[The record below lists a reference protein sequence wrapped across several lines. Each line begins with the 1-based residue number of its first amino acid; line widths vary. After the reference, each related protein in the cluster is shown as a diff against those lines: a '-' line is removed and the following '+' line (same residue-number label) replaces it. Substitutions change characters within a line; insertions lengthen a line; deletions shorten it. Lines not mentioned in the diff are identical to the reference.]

1 MVNEILSL
9 IILFFVIFDPL
20 LSFGVFA
27 AATKSMKYSEKQK
40 IALLSVGLAL
50 GISFVFLI
58 FGESILSLFS
68 TSLDDFRVAG
78 GIILG
83 ILSLH
88 MIVGT
93 SAQKL
98 EKTPKNSGMAVAA
111 IIATPLLTGPAAIT
125 AILINVQD
133 FGMIYTGLSLTLVLI
148 FTGILFLLAEK
159 VQKILRPLAIEVI
172 STMLGLV
179 TLSWSVEFIRQ
190 GLGF

>member
-1 MVNEILSL
+1 MIDELLSL

-27 AATKSMKYSEKQK
+27 AATKSMKSEEKQK

-50 GISFVFLI
+50 GISFIFLF
-58 FGESILSLFS
+58 FGEKVFSLFS
-68 TSLDDFRVAG
+68 TSLNDFRVAG

-83 ILSLH
+83 ILSLQ
-88 MIVGT
+88 MVLGT
-93 SAQKL
+93 SAQRL
-98 EKTPKNSGMAVAA
+98 EKTPRNSSMAIAS

-125 AILINVQD
+125 AILINVND
-133 FGMIYTGLSLTLVLI
+133 YGILYTGLSITLVLV
-148 FTGILFLLAEK
+148 FTGILFLFVEK
-159 VQKILRPLAIEVI
+159 VQKVLRPLVIEVA